1 MAAWDTF
8 IEGDFKDMKED
19 EEHIAVIRDLT
30 PGRRKYRSTYARV
43 KFSKDPGKYPEKLIV
58 RLGRG
63 QLVES
68 PCSMEVLEFVTVI
81 PEGL

>member
-1 MAAWDTF
+1 MATWDTF
-8 IEGDFKDMKED
+8 IEGDFKDMPED
-19 EEHIAVIRDLT
+19 VERLAVIRDLT

-43 KFSKDPGKYPEKLIV
+43 KFSKNPGKYPEKLIV

-63 QLVES
+63 QLVDS
-68 PCSMEVLEFVTVI
+68 PCSMEVLEFVNVI